1 MPEAN
6 VLVMQRAV
14 ILWVG
19 AGLLLGFNIFAASQQ
34 SLSLVYWAL
43 LLSGAFALFGI
54 AFGIWAAKKVS
65 AQKS

>member
-6 VLVMQRAV
+6 ILVMRRAV

-34 SLSLVYWAL
+34 SMPLVMWAL
-43 LLSGAFALFGI
+43 ALTGAFSLFGI
-54 AFGIWAAKKVS
+54 AFGIWAARKVT
-65 AQKS
+65 ARP

>member
-6 VLVMQRAV
+6 ILVMRRAV

-34 SLSLVYWAL
+34 NMTLVMWAL
-43 LLSGAFALFGI
+43 ALTAAFSLFGI
-54 AFGIWAAKKVS
+54 GFGIWAARKVTARS
-65 AQKS
+65 